1 VPPVPIELARPAIRP
16 IGDVPDPEISMRLLL
31 VLSLLALPT
40 LAEARGLP
48 LGRIEDLHFVSAT
61 SLTTAQGAPL
71 ALCHRS
77 LRYHLLLLGI
87 WRQSL
92 GYSLATDDCD
102 SRQHT
107 PIADAEAQR
116 LRDQYVTAQ
125 HIPVPARFSA
135 TALATGF
142 GWWPI
147 ILILGLALWRK
158 NRQARPA
165 P

>member
-1 VPPVPIELARPAIRP
+1 
-16 IGDVPDPEISMRLLL
+16 MRLLL
-31 VLSLLALPT
+31 VLSLLTFPT

-77 LRYHLLLLGI
+77 YRYHLLMLGI

-102 SRQHT
+102 SNQYDL
-107 PIADAEAQR
+107 IADNEAR
-116 LRDQYVTAQ
+116 RMRDQYVTAQ

-135 TALATGF
+135 VALATGF

-147 ILILGLALWRK
+147 ILILGFAIWRK
-158 NRQARPA
+158 NRRDRSGL
-165 P
+165 